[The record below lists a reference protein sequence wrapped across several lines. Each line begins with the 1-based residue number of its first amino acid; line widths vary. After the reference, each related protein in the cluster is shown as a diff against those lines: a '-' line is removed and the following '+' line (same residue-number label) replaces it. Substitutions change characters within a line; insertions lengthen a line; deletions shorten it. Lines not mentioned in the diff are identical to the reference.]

1 MVQKYKGLFDT
12 SSSSAAELSVTKF
25 TTKDEMNSV
34 TLKSDSDAKQSCLR
48 GHSFER
54 MLMLS
59 LSFRCDQISKC

>member
-1 MVQKYKGLFDT
+1 MVQKYNGLFNT
-12 SSSSAAELSVTKF
+12 SSSSAAELSVIKFITK
-25 TTKDEMNSV
+25 EAMNSV

-48 GHSFER
+48 GHFVER

>member
-1 MVQKYKGLFDT
+1 MVPKYNGLYDT

-48 GHSFER
+48 GKFVER

-59 LSFRCDQISKC
+59 PSFRCDQINKY